1 LITQCKLHCSTC
13 LYNVHRTTRI
23 LVYRTRKR
31 GCILYTDHL
40 ECLVVYCTPVISN
53 TWLYIV
59 HQSSRILVCILYTG
73 HLEYL
78 VAYCTPNN
86 SNTCLYIVHQSFRI
100 LVCIL
105 YSRHLEYSPSS
116 KYYVWREQR
125 CKETQE
131 VINSCKTKK
140 DKQYNGLKKK
150 RLTDKQNIHKT
161 LHRKLMNRD

>member
-1 LITQCKLHCSTC
+1 ML
-13 LYNVHRTTRI
+13 
-23 LVYRTRKR
+23 
-31 GCILYTDHL
+31 GCILYTSHL
-40 ECLVVYCTPVISN
+40 EYLVVYCTPVISN
-53 TWLYIV
+53 TCLHIV
-59 HQSSRILVCILYTG
+59 HRSSRIFGCILYTQQ
-73 HLEYL
+73 LEYL
-78 VAYCTPNN
+78 FVYCTPVI
-86 SNTCLYIVHQSFRI
+86 SNTCLYIVHQSSRI